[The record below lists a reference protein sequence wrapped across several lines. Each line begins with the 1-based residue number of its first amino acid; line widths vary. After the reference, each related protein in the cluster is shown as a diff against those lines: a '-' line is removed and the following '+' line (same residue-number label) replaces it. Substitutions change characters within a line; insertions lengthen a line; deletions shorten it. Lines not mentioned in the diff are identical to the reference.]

1 MNYLIFKIIIFF
13 ILFFLLLSVDLN
25 GFIESASSV
34 DLMTTLGIIE
44 NPLEPRACQD
54 IVFDAMKLDI
64 SARNK
69 IPSSCSIWLG
79 SRMLPISITMQNVT
93 FPSMVDI
100 ISRFKSLSMS
110 KKERRYLVE
119 LFAIFKYPVLCEKR
133 INEAYFSSDANTNT
147 NANTS
152 VTEKTNTLS
161 SKSIIDR
168 NNDDDV
174 AAVASRYSIIYSI
187 K

>member
-1 MNYLIFKIIIFF
+1 
-13 ILFFLLLSVDLN
+13 
-25 GFIESASSV
+25 
-34 DLMTTLGIIE
+34 MTTLGIIE
-44 NPLEPRACQD
+44 TPLEPRACQD

-100 ISRFKSLSMS
+100 ISRFKSLSLS

-133 INEAYFSSDANTNT
+133 INEAYFSSDNGNSGSSNANANTNT
-147 NANTS
+147 NSSFAERSNT
-152 VTEKTNTLS
+152 VS
-161 SKSIIDR
+161 SKSNDR
-168 NNDDDV
+168 NND
-174 AAVASRYSIIYSI
+174 AAALASRYYIFNIIVVQYVVCSIVLYIYCI
-187 K
+187 